1 MADALDALLPPIS
14 ASSSGFPSSAPPPLL
29 NFSYVPLNHIDPAD
43 GSYKCTDDTGR
54 PFGDCPST
62 TFDSCLVNT
71 LCPFGRCDAP
81 TQRRI
86 AHFLRCFE
94 GPFANRENPTNAT
107 RREPC
112 MAAAFGG
119 AAAYD
124 AASACAGDASAA
136 AAAEGAMNATRAAM
150 YAKLGPNPGL
160 FPHIFIDGKHQSNN
174 SWTALVA
181 TLCRHPSFKD
191 APPCATVAVTL
202 TFTIESAPFT
212 KSALAGAAAAAAFA
226 EAVGTAADFAISQG
240 ALPVNFPTP
249 PDAPAPGNPGWPPSY
264 VNVNAVRSARLGG
277 GTRNGTVGVDGTVA
291 TAAGAGVGGGRRV
304 LGASSLRVEVDL
316 GILQAFAATALPSVS
331 SVSVAG
337 RAGGDGSDSSRA
349 GDSGAGGC
357 EGDCGGGALVSANM
371 ATYIKGAW
379 TAAGFG
385 KPTPLCRV
393 VNLRAVRAV
402 RKGEA

>member
-1 MADALDALLPPIS
+1 
-14 ASSSGFPSSAPPPLL
+14 
-29 NFSYVPLNHIDPAD
+29 
-43 GSYKCTDDTGR
+43 
-54 PFGDCPST
+54 
-62 TFDSCLVNT
+62 
-71 LCPFGRCDAP
+71 
-81 TQRRI
+81 
-86 AHFLRCFE
+86 
-94 GPFANRENPTNAT
+94 
-107 RREPC
+107 

-124 AASACAGDASAA
+124 AATACAGDASAA
-136 AAAEGAMNATRAAM
+136 AVAEGAMNATRAAM
-150 YAKLGPNPGL
+150 YARLGPNPGL
-160 FPHIFIDGKHQSNN
+160 FPHIFIDGKHQWNN

-277 GTRNGTVGVDGTVA
+277 GTRNGTVDVEGTDT

-304 LGASSLRVEVDL
+304 LGASSLWVEVDL
-316 GILQAFAATALPSVS
+316 GILQAFAATALPV
-331 SVSVAG
+331 VSVAG

-349 GDSGAGGC
+349 RDSGGGGC
-357 EGDCGGGALVSANM
+357 EGDCGGGALVSVKM

-385 KPTPLCRV
+385 RPTPLCRV
-393 VNLRAVRAV
+393 VNLRAVR
-402 RKGEA
+402 KGDA